1 MSVCVCLRVQYEK
14 KGEKQRCAR
23 DIAFYEKKE
32 REWTFC
38 KAIEK
43 AQEFREAIKLASS
56 LKTTERESRE
66 TMLKKKIN
74 LGLVRTQKNVTS
86 GEEV

>member
-1 MSVCVCLRVQYEK
+1 MFESAVREEGREIEMRERYCVL
-14 KGEKQRCAR
+14 
-23 DIAFYEKKE
+23 EKKE

-43 AQEFREAIKLASS
+43 AKEFREAIKLASS

-74 LGLVRTQKNVTS
+74 LGLVKTQKNVTS